1 MRGTKQ
7 SLSIMHRHIEIA
19 SSYLLAMMKELKG
32 KMKLFDVYPINPIN
46 IVKGVGSLVYD
57 NHGQEYLDL
66 YGGHAVISIGHTN
79 PHYVKRLEDQLH
91 QIGFY
96 SNSIEI
102 PLQTELAEKLGKV
115 SGKEDHQ
122 LFLCNSGAEANE
134 NALKLASFYNGKKKV
149 IAFRKSFHGRTSLA
163 VAVTDNPKIVAP
175 VNETDNVIFLPWQDE
190 TALEQAFAN
199 NEISS
204 VIIEGIQG
212 VGGIQVASES
222 FLQKIRSLCDQYNA
236 VFIADSVQCG
246 YGRTGKF
253 FSHDFAGINADIY
266 SMAKGMGNGFPV
278 GGIIISPKIQPVYGM
293 LGTTF
298 GGNHLACAAGLAVLE
313 VIERDNLMQNA
324 AKVGGYL
331 ISELKK
337 FDKVKEVRG
346 RGLMIG
352 IELPEELAHA
362 RKDLLFKHHIFT
374 GEAKPNVV
382 RLLPALNLTKA
393 YADRFLEAFASVIK

>member
-1 MRGTKQ
+1 
-7 SLSIMHRHIEIA
+7 
-19 SSYLLAMMKELKG
+19 
-32 KMKLFDVYPINPIN
+32 MKLFDVYPINNIN
-46 IVKGVGSLVYD
+46 ITKGIGSLVYD
-57 NHGQEYLDL
+57 NTGQEYLDL
-66 YGGHAVISIGHTN
+66 YGGHAVISIGHTHQ
-79 PHYVKRLEDQLH
+79 HYVKRLEDQLH

-102 PLQTELAEKLGKV
+102 PLQKQLAEKLGHV
-115 SGKEDHQ
+115 SGKEDYQ

-149 IAFRKSFHGRTSLA
+149 IAFTGSFHGRTSLA

-175 VNETDNVIFLPWQDE
+175 INETDNVIFVPWCDE
-190 TALEQAFAN
+190 VALEEAFAD

-212 VGGIQVASES
+212 VGGIQVAPES
-222 FLQKIRSLCDQYNA
+222 FMQKIRSLCDTNNA

-253 FSHDFAGINADIY
+253 FSHDFAGVNADIY
-266 SMAKGMGNGFPV
+266 SMAKGMGNGFPI
-278 GGIIISPKIQPVYGM
+278 GGIIISPKIAPAYGM

-313 VIERDNLMQNA
+313 VMERDDLMQNA
-324 AKVGGYL
+324 ATVGAYL
-331 ISELKK
+331 IEELKK
-337 FDKVKEVRG
+337 FEQVKEVRG

-352 IELPEELAHA
+352 IDLPAEFTHA
-362 RKDLLFKHHIFT
+362 KKDLLFKHHIFT
-374 GEAKPNVV
+374 GEAKPNVI

-393 YADRFLEAFASVIK
+393 HADRFLEAFSTVLKPVATTV